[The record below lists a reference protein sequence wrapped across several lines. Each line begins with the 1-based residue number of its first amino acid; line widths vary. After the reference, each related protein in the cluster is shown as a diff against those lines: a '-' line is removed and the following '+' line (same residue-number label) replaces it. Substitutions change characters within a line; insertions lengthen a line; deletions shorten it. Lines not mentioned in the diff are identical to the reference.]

1 MLMAVAG
8 TFHIPTHSIS
18 GKRITPTVSEDKNKY
33 RRHGSRFKA
42 RRRAVDILFE
52 AEFRDLD
59 PVKIVEERVEL
70 ARDEANA
77 VKPVPEYTA
86 TIVEGTATNLDA
98 IDDAIA
104 MNLASEWRLDRLP
117 AVDRA
122 VLRVATWELLFNDD
136 VPNQVAM
143 TEGIELAAQYSHDKA
158 PAYVNAVL
166 DGVARAADL
175 KLADAAAA
183 KSDASQEAADQGEDA
198 ELDAL
203 IGSMVTEDSAKDQPV
218 AAGTEQ
224 KQTPTGEAEA
234 PADQAE
240 APVDEVES
248 TPRGAETPATNAE
261 VDNGDDE
268 PNVPLG

>member
-1 MLMAVAG
+1 M
-8 TFHIPTHSIS
+8 
-18 GKRITPTVSEDKNKY
+18 SEDKNKY

-42 RRRAVDILFE
+42 RRRAVDIIFE

-59 PVKIVEERVEL
+59 PVKIVEERIEL
-70 ARDEANA
+70 SRDEANA

-86 TIVEGTATNLDA
+86 TIVEGTATHLDA

-122 VLRVATWELLFNDD
+122 VLRVATWELLFNDG

-183 KSDASQEAADQGEDA
+183 KASAGTDSSEEAEDA
-198 ELDAL
+198 ALDAL
-203 IGSMVTEDSAKDQPV
+203 IGNVVSEEPDQ
-218 AAGTEQ
+218 
-224 KQTPTGEAEA
+224 
-234 PADQAE
+234 
-240 APVDEVES
+240 
-248 TPRGAETPATNAE
+248 
-261 VDNGDDE
+261 
-268 PNVPLG
+268 

>member
-1 MLMAVAG
+1 M
-8 TFHIPTHSIS
+8 
-18 GKRITPTVSEDKNKY
+18 SEDKINY

-42 RRRAVDILFE
+42 RRRAVDVIFE

-70 ARDEANA
+70 AKDPANA

-122 VLRVATWELLFNDD
+122 VLRVAAWELLFNDE

-166 DGVARAADL
+166 DGVSRAADL

-183 KSDASQEAADQGEDA
+183 KADTPDVATEAAEDA

-203 IGSMVTEDSAKDQPV
+203 IGNVVSEDSQAADRKPV
-218 AAGTEQ
+218 E
-224 KQTPTGEAEA
+224 
-234 PADQAE
+234 D
-240 APVDEVES
+240 DSES
-248 TPRGAETPATNAE
+248 TSG
-261 VDNGDDE
+261 
-268 PNVPLG
+268 

>member
-1 MLMAVAG
+1 M
-8 TFHIPTHSIS
+8 S
-18 GKRITPTVSEDKNKY
+18 GNKNNY

-42 RRRAVDILFE
+42 RRRAVDIIFE

-59 PVKIVEERVEL
+59 PVKIVEER
-70 ARDEANA
+70 RDLSRDPANA

-86 TIVEGTATNLDA
+86 TIVEGTATHLDA

-104 MNLASEWRLDRLP
+104 LNLASEWRLDRLP

-122 VLRVATWELLFNDD
+122 VLRVATWELLFNSD

-158 PAYVNAVL
+158 PSYVNAVL

-175 KLADAAAA
+175 KLADAAEA
-183 KSDASQEAADQGEDA
+183 KATESDRGPEEAEDA

-203 IGSMVTEDSAKDQPV
+203 IGNVISGDGLQGTAAARSDLVAGVTDSGAETASTEGTE
-218 AAGTEQ
+218 AAGTTSGPGTDSPGEQ
-224 KQTPTGEAEA
+224 PQP
-234 PADQAE
+234 
-240 APVDEVES
+240 
-248 TPRGAETPATNAE
+248 
-261 VDNGDDE
+261 
-268 PNVPLG
+268 